1 MKNYTLKPTYTPV
14 MPRGC
19 AEAGDEAAGQS
30 AGAEAE
36 AGAGAGAGAEAE
48 AGAGAGAG
56 AGIGA
61 GTHPSAGAKAGARQ
75 SSERTATQL
84 HANDCIRP
92 ENEDDDGYDP
102 YSDRIEPTPLFEPDP
117 WE

>member
-30 AGAEAE
+30 
-36 AGAGAGAGAEAE
+36 AGAEAE